1 MEDDS
6 KSIEVE
12 HFLEKSSGAA
22 SKKGSPPRSSD
33 SDWSD
38 IDTDEQTNET
48 DEEAADRLRIDTQ
61 PHTENNSLECTN
73 ESETGSKSPSNIK
86 Q

>member
-1 MEDDS
+1 MEGDS
-6 KSIEVE
+6 KSMEVE
-12 HFLEKSSGAA
+12 HSVDKSSGAA
-22 SKKGSPPRSSD
+22 TNINSPPRSSD

-38 IDTDEQTNET
+38 IDTDEQMNET

-61 PHTENNSLECTN
+61 PQTETNSLECTN
-73 ESETGSKSPSNIK
+73 ETESGSKSPSNIK